1 MIKLGYVIAYVSD
14 VEEAL
19 SFFENAFQL
28 KRKFLTDEKDYGE
41 LETGSTILAFA
52 THELG
57 ESNFTGGYQRAN
69 ASDKPLGI
77 EIALITDD
85 VQSSHA
91 MAIKFGAQELKEP
104 EQKPWGQTVS
114 YIRCPAGLLIEL
126 CTSISD

>member
-14 VEEAL
+14 VEMAL
-19 SFFENAFQL
+19 TFFENSFKL
-28 KRKFLTDEKDYGE
+28 ERKFLTDEKDYGE

>member
-14 VEEAL
+14 VDNAL
-19 SFFENAFQL
+19 SFFESAFKL
-28 KRKFLTDEKDYGE
+28 ERKFLTEEKDYGE

-69 ASDKPLGI
+69 DSDKPLGM

-85 VQSSHA
+85 VKASHA

-114 YIRCPAGLLIEL
+114 YVRCPAGLLIEL
-126 CTSISD
+126 CTSMSD

>member
-14 VEEAL
+14 VEMAL

-126 CTSISD
+126 CTSMSD

>member
-1 MIKLGYVIAYVSD
+1 VIKLGYVIAYVSD
-14 VEEAL
+14 VEMAL

-126 CTSISD
+126 CTSMSD